1 MPKKEQ
7 SLDSI
12 QKRQQTYDEKW
23 GQYKLHKRHCKQCK
37 KTFKWAGR
45 QRTKGFIRA
54 MFNKNCEACVKESL
68 SI

>member
-23 GQYKLHKRHCKQCK
+23 GQYKLHKRHCDECK

-45 QRTKGFIRA
+45 AKTKGYVNA
-54 MFNKNCEACVKESL
+54 MFNKRCESCIKESL